1 MSETETS
8 EIHSNT
14 KSEETSNI
22 PQTGDLQSI
31 QAAYRLN
38 GKNYLKWSQFVQTFL
53 KGKGKISHLLGTGPK
68 KGDPKFAAWDEED
81 SMVMSWLWNS
91 MLPEISDTCM
101 FLPTAQDIWT
111 TIRQTYSKAGDAA
124 LIYEI
129 KTKISATKQGNLSVT
144 QYANL
149 LQNLWQELDQY
160 RCVQMLC
167 SEDAATLKNFI
178 EKDRV
183 YDFLAGLNVEFDQV
197 RVQILGKERL
207 SSLNE
212 TISLIRAEE
221 NRREVMLEPKTLEGS
236 AMISTK
242 SNKDTIWCTYCKKSR
257 HTRDDCFKLHGKEQV
272 LSRKGGFKG
281 GKAHLTAG
289 EDQTQEKSNQAGM
302 GEFKKEEIE
311 KLRNLLNSLEKS
323 SSTCSLAQSGKYLN
337 SYALSASSMSSLGSW
352 VIDSGATD
360 HMTHSPIRFR
370 TYNPCPGNRKIT
382 VADGSP
388 ITVAGQGTVNLSNS
402 LSLNNVLH
410 VPKLSSNLISIHQI
424 TKDLNC
430 RVIFYSTHCVFQ
442 DLVTGRT
449 IGLAKVNDGLYYLE
463 EMSGNKKNKNQ
474 LSLTCSSNNKSEIW
488 LHHFRLGHPSFIL
501 LKSMFPSLFK
511 NEDVS
516 SFHCD
521 TCEIAKHHRLS
532 FPLSNTRSTRPFS
545 LIHTDIWGPCR
556 ISSISGAKWFVTFI
570 DDCTRTTWLFLMKEK
585 SEVSSIF
592 PMFHKMICTQFGSL
606 IKRVRS
612 DNARDYFN
620 QILSSFFQKEGI
632 IHESS
637 CVDTPQQNGIAER
650 KNRHLLNVTRAILF
664 QHKVPKTFWGEAV
677 LTAAHLINRVPS
689 KVLNN
694 QSPIAALSVFYPD
707 FNVSCTLSP
716 KVFGCVAFVHVH
728 AHQRGKL
735 DPRALKCIFVGY
747 SNTKKGYKCYHPPSK
762 KFFTSMDVTF
772 VENEPYSQSNNPHL
786 QGESSW
792 EDKEFLLDLQ
802 SPTLNLKSFKPDHTP
817 NSKGEHTSSEPE
829 PEFEVEHASKE
840 IEPDLGAEGKSGLN
854 PTTPLKV
861 YSRKKV
867 HISEPVQIQESEP
880 QSGTENSV
888 PLCVQSDS
896 APCEFNDLDLPIA
909 VRKGTRECTKHP
921 ISNFVSFHRLSP
933 QHKTFLTTINSI
945 SIPQTLQE
953 ALRNKNWLHA
963 MKEEM
968 NALERNKTWEIVNLP
983 KGKKTVGC
991 KWVFTLKYRADGS
1004 LERHKARLV
1013 AKGYTQTY
1021 GIDYQE
1027 TFAPVAKMNTV
1038 RVLLS
1043 LAANF
1048 GWCLQQFDVKNAFLH
1063 GDLEE
1068 EVYMEPPPGFNE
1080 MFFEKK
1086 VCRLKK
1092 ALYGLKQS
1100 PRAWFGRF
1108 TKVMLAMQYK
1118 QSQGDHTL
1126 FIKHSKG
1133 GVTAL
1138 LVYVDDIIITGNDPI
1153 ERETLKK
1160 CLAKEF
1166 EIKELGRLKYFLGIE
1181 VAYSSKGI
1189 FVSQQKYV
1197 LDLLKETGNLG
1208 CKAASTP
1215 IEPNLRLNEEKD
1227 DSTVDKGRYQRLVG
1241 KLIYLSHTR
1250 PDIAFAVSV
1259 VSQFMH
1265 DPREKHLQA
1274 VNRILSYLKGTPGR
1288 GILFKKNEGLLIEA
1302 YTDADYAG
1310 SVVDRRSTS
1319 GYCTFLG
1326 GNLVT
1331 WRSKKQSVVA
1341 RSSAEAEFRAMAH
1354 GVCELLW
1361 LKIIL
1366 DDLKIKWEG
1375 PMKLYCDN
1383 KSAINIAHNPVQHD
1397 RTKHI
1402 EVDRHFIKE
1411 KLDSGMICT
1420 PYVAS
1425 NNQLADVLTKGMPTS
1440 NFEDITC
1447 KMGMENIYSPS

>member
-1 MSETETS
+1 
-8 EIHSNT
+8 
-14 KSEETSNI
+14 
-22 PQTGDLQSI
+22 
-31 QAAYRLN
+31 
-38 GKNYLKWSQFVQTFL
+38 
-53 KGKGKISHLLGTGPK
+53 
-68 KGDPKFAAWDEED
+68 
-81 SMVMSWLWNS
+81 MVMSWLWNS

-101 FLPTAQDIWT
+101 FLSTAQDIWS

-212 TISLIRAEE
+212 TISLVRAEE

-289 EDQTQEKSNQAGM
+289 EDQTQEKSNQTGM

-323 SSTCSLAQSGKYLN
+323 SSTCSLAQS
-337 SYALSASSMSSLGSW
+337 GSW

-388 ITVAGQGTVNLSNS
+388 ITVAGQGT
-402 LSLNNVLH
+402 
-410 VPKLSSNLISIHQI
+410 
-424 TKDLNC
+424 
-430 RVIFYSTHCVFQ
+430 

-488 LHHFRLGHPSFIL
+488 LHHFRLGHPSFML

-511 NEDVS
+511 NED
-516 SFHCD
+516 
-521 TCEIAKHHRLS
+521 
-532 FPLSNTRSTRPFS
+532 
-545 LIHTDIWGPCR
+545 
-556 ISSISGAKWFVTFI
+556 
-570 DDCTRTTWLFLMKEK
+570 
-585 SEVSSIF
+585 
-592 PMFHKMICTQFGSL
+592 
-606 IKRVRS
+606 
-612 DNARDYFN
+612 
-620 QILSSFFQKEGI
+620 
-632 IHESS
+632 
-637 CVDTPQQNGIAER
+637 
-650 KNRHLLNVTRAILF
+650 
-664 QHKVPKTFWGEAV
+664 
-677 LTAAHLINRVPS
+677 
-689 KVLNN
+689 
-694 QSPIAALSVFYPD
+694 
-707 FNVSCTLSP
+707 
-716 KVFGCVAFVHVH
+716 
-728 AHQRGKL
+728 
-735 DPRALKCIFVGY
+735 
-747 SNTKKGYKCYHPPSK
+747 
-762 KFFTSMDVTF
+762 
-772 VENEPYSQSNNPHL
+772 
-786 QGESSW
+786 GESSW

-802 SPTLNLKSFKPDHTP
+802 SSTLNLKSFKPDHTP

-840 IEPDLGAEGKSGLN
+840 IEPDLGVEGKSGLN

-921 ISNFVSFHRLSP
+921 ISNFVSFHRFSP
-933 QHKTFLTTINSI
+933 QLKTFLTTINSI

-1068 EVYMEPPPGFNE
+1068 EVYMEPPPGF
-1080 MFFEKK
+1080 
-1086 VCRLKK
+1086 
-1092 ALYGLKQS
+1092 
-1100 PRAWFGRF
+1100 
-1108 TKVMLAMQYK
+1108 
-1118 QSQGDHTL
+1118 
-1126 FIKHSKG
+1126 
-1133 GVTAL
+1133 
-1138 LVYVDDIIITGNDPI
+1138 
-1153 ERETLKK
+1153 
-1160 CLAKEF
+1160 
-1166 EIKELGRLKYFLGIE
+1166 
-1181 VAYSSKGI
+1181 
-1189 FVSQQKYV
+1189 
-1197 LDLLKETGNLG
+1197 
-1208 CKAASTP
+1208 
-1215 IEPNLRLNEEKD
+1215 
-1227 DSTVDKGRYQRLVG
+1227 
-1241 KLIYLSHTR
+1241 
-1250 PDIAFAVSV
+1250 
-1259 VSQFMH
+1259 
-1265 DPREKHLQA
+1265 
-1274 VNRILSYLKGTPGR
+1274 
-1288 GILFKKNEGLLIEA
+1288 
-1302 YTDADYAG
+1302 
-1310 SVVDRRSTS
+1310 
-1319 GYCTFLG
+1319 
-1326 GNLVT
+1326 
-1331 WRSKKQSVVA
+1331 
-1341 RSSAEAEFRAMAH
+1341 
-1354 GVCELLW
+1354 
-1361 LKIIL
+1361 
-1366 DDLKIKWEG
+1366 
-1375 PMKLYCDN
+1375 
-1383 KSAINIAHNPVQHD
+1383 
-1397 RTKHI
+1397 
-1402 EVDRHFIKE
+1402 
-1411 KLDSGMICT
+1411 
-1420 PYVAS
+1420 
-1425 NNQLADVLTKGMPTS
+1425 
-1440 NFEDITC
+1440 
-1447 KMGMENIYSPS
+1447 